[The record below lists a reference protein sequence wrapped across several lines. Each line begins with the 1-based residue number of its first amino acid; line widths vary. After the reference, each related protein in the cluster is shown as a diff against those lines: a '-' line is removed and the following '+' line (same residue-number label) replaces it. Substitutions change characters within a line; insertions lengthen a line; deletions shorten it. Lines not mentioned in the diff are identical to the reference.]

1 MGMEGADG
9 FRPTTLGCG
18 TMATVQQEGK
28 GNQYQN
34 IVRLRYKIPCF
45 FSSRF
50 RASHQEDI
58 VLATLIRLQGKYC
71 VTVSPS
77 PQSQIEEEE
86 KLHVLQKYARDF
98 RCYVTVGTFT
108 RRGFG
113 FTAVT
118 LRSRCVGLKY

>member
-34 IVRLRYKIPCF
+34 VVRLRYKIPCF

-58 VLATLIRLQGKYC
+58 VLATLIRLQGKYW
-71 VTVSPS
+71 V
-77 PQSQIEEEE
+77 
-86 KLHVLQKYARDF
+86 VLGCCD
-98 RCYVTVGTFT
+98 
-108 RRGFG
+108 
-113 FTAVT
+113 
-118 LRSRCVGLKY
+118 